1 MEKDQERQLI
11 EYAKNG
17 DKKSIE
23 LLINANKG
31 FLIKIVKYYAAKFP
45 KIDLDKHDMLQA
57 AEMGF
62 IEAIEKFDFNYEN
75 NIRTYSKFYVQNKI
89 RGYITKEVEASKALL
104 LDKKIS
110 DEEDSANVMVDMV
123 ADKRSIDPAEQ
134 AMANF
139 QKLDLLEKIKA
150 NMNLLT
156 QKEQRLV
163 ALKYGFETGK
173 TMSMTEIQE
182 ILGCSRENVKKLE
195 ARIYRKWK
203 QAGVEEE

>member
-1 MEKDQERQLI
+1 MKVTGIVRRIDELGRIVIPKEIRKNLRIQDGESMEIVIVDDGNILLKRYMVMNKLEGLSQNFTDAIYGLVKKNVLI
-11 EYAKNG
+11 TDIDKVIACSGKFKKEY
-17 DKKSIE
+17 
-23 LLINANKG
+23 
-31 FLIKIVKYYAAKFP
+31 
-45 KIDLDKHDMLQA
+45 
-57 AEMGF
+57 
-62 IEAIEKFDFNYEN
+62 
-75 NIRTYSKFYVQNKI
+75 
-89 RGYITKEVEASKALL
+89 

-173 TMSMTEIQE
+173 PMSMTEIQE

>member
-31 FLIKIVKYYAAKFP
+31 FLIKIVKYY
-45 KIDLDKHDMLQA
+45 

-89 RGYITKEVEASKALL
+89 RGYITKEVEASKALM

-134 AMANF
+134 AMAKF

-173 TMSMTEIQE
+173 PMSMTEIQE